1 MFIQS
6 DKGLII
12 ILGYSHADVVNI
24 LDYITKVTAQ
34 RRVYAI
40 IGGMHVGQAD
50 DMRIQLTTDA
60 FMALEVQKLMP
71 LHCTGFRATAEM
83 FWKMKDKCIIA
94 GAGTQP
100 SPCTIPTV
108 NPLDTSQR
116 FCNSFGCNVRNS
128 TRDHYL
134 TSMVYFS
141 PPNSLYNTSDMN
153 ICQHYLLS
161 SYQLVT
167 ILRRIRY

>member
-12 ILGYSHADVVNI
+12 ILGCSHAGVVNI
-24 LDYITKVTAQ
+24 LDYITKITAQ

-40 IGGMHVGQAD
+40 IGGMHLGQAD

-60 FMALEVQKLMP
+60 FMALEVQKLIP

-94 GAGTQP
+94 GAGD
-100 SPCTIPTV
+100 V
-108 NPLDTSQR
+108 LE
-116 FCNSFGCNVRNS
+116 
-128 TRDHYL
+128 L
-134 TSMVYFS
+134 
-141 PPNSLYNTSDMN
+141 
-153 ICQHYLLS
+153 
-161 SYQLVT
+161 
-167 ILRRIRY
+167 